1 MIPATPI
8 FITKPIPW
16 YQRLQFLSP
25 NPSQSGIQLKFL
37 GQLQFSIKCMSSA
50 TFSVWFNP
58 ILGFLC
64 TRGFY
69 RKFPQGGLKK
79 FSKLILKKF
88 SIFWPSFEKILHIF
102 PIFAKYNLSL
112 VAHFL
117 RATPPFWGF
126 SAHAKYNLSLVAHL
140 LRATTPFWGFSAHAK
155 YNLSLVAHLLRAT
168 TPFWGFS
175 AHAKYN
181 LSLVAHLL
189 RATTPFWGFSA
200 HAKYKLVVC
209 CTSFL
214 CYHPISGFLC
224 TCQIKFSSLWHI
236 SCVLPPHAKYNFSMF
251 PVGFIPFWDLSFC
264 VNFSAG
270 HPFLG

>member
-1 MIPATPI
+1 
-8 FITKPIPW
+8 
-16 YQRLQFLSP
+16 
-25 NPSQSGIQLKFL
+25 
-37 GQLQFSIKCMSSA
+37 MSSA

-117 RATPPFWGF
+117 RAIP
-126 SAHAKYNLSLVAHL
+126 
-140 LRATTPFWGFSAHAK
+140 
-155 YNLSLVAHLLRAT
+155 
-168 TPFWGFS
+168 
-175 AHAKYN
+175 
-181 LSLVAHLL
+181 
-189 RATTPFWGFSA
+189 PFWGFSA

-236 SCVLPPHAKYNFSMF
+236 SCVLPPHAKYNFSLL
-251 PVGFIPFWDLSFC
+251 VC
-264 VNFSAG
+264 
-270 HPFLG
+270 FL